1 MKRIVLA
8 ILVLAFV
15 ASCKQKE
22 CPTCEKCPPP
32 APAPTCPEAKCDL
45 TLDDNGN
52 ARIAPHWRL
61 VEQEGAEGK
70 EGKAFITAK
79 LGDGRVIAVPLTP
92 TTPILVDGKEAT
104 GGVLLGPG
112 GGSCPCRLPQCLPY
126 CRPIGDVLGPPQP

>member
-8 ILVLAFV
+8 ALVLAFV

-32 APAPTCPEAKCDL
+32 TTPPACPEPSCDL
-45 TLDDNGN
+45 TLDDAGKQLV
-52 ARIAPHWRL
+52 APHWRL
-61 VEQEGAEGK
+61 VEQ

-79 LGDGRVIAVPLTP
+79 LGDGRVIAVPLSA
-92 TTPILVDGKEAT
+92 TTPIVVDGKEAT
-104 GGVLLGPG
+104 GEVLLGPG

-126 CRPIGDVLGPPQP
+126 CRPIGSVLSPPQP